1 MSNLSTTTGTRQ
13 RPTEPS
19 SHDPSGQSG
28 GTTALRRKSPAFVIF
43 LCFVSIV
50 FDGYDLVVYG
60 TIVPSLLT
68 YEAWG
73 LTPVETGA
81 YGSYALAGMFIGAI
95 LVGYL
100 TDIVG
105 RRKILLYSV
114 AAFSILMLATSLAPS
129 PLWFG
134 VFRFLA
140 GLGLGGVIPTAI
152 AITVEFSRPE
162 RRNFNNAAM
171 FSGYAVGG
179 ILAALLAMLLLDLVG
194 FRGMLAIGGLPLVTV
209 LPLIYFLMPESPAFL
224 RSRGR
229 IEEADHISNTYGLQ
243 IPQRTA
249 DDADAV
255 VEKQKSPFATMLS
268 GRLLA
273 ATILF
278 CLAGIAGQTLVYGL
292 NTWMPQ
298 LLIMADYS
306 MTSSLSFLLTTNIGA
321 VAGVLVSSKLA
332 DRFGPRPMTAFS
344 FIASGAALI
353 LMGTGSFPMWAMY
366 ILVAIVGFG
375 SIGAQ
380 ILVNGFVATFFSDS
394 VRATALGVTLGV
406 GRLGAV
412 LAIAGGGV
420 LIAAALP
427 TMINFSVWSAAA
439 LIGLV
444 AVLLVP
450 RSAK

>member
-1 MSNLSTTTGTRQ
+1 MNISSTTTGTRQ

-60 TIVPSLLT
+60 TIVPALLN

-152 AITVEFSRPE
+152 AVTVEFSRPE

-179 ILAALLAMLLLDLVG
+179 ILAALLAMLLLDLIG
-194 FRGMLAIGGLPLVTV
+194 FRGMLAIGALPIVTV
-209 LPLIYFLMPESPAFL
+209 LPLIYLFMPESPAFL
-224 RSRGR
+224 RARGR
-229 IEEADHISNTYGLQ
+229 TEEADHLSNTYGLQ
-243 IPQRTA
+243 IPARTTGEE
-249 DDADAV
+249 DPGVD
-255 VEKQKSPFATMLS
+255 KQKSPIATMLG

-278 CLAGIAGQTLVYGL
+278 CLAGVAGQTLVYGL

-344 FIASGAALI
+344 FIASGTALV
-353 LMGTGSFPMWAMY
+353 LMGTGVFPMWAMY
-366 ILVAIVGFG
+366 VLVAIVGFG

-427 TMINFSVWSAAA
+427 TMINFSIWSAAA

-450 RSAK
+450 RTRK